1 MIHGVLARPAAA
13 MTPAPPMQRKTIL
26 RSVIAVRA
34 ILPRRPAIAVLRL
47 LMLRLGAG
55 NERGQAIDVALVFRA
70 RRLRTR
76 LKMLLLLLRL
86 MIVLLLIVLLLAR
99 IIWLRL
105 ARRERLAADVRL
117 LAVAIVVVLL
127 GSAHLAGLL
136 LLLLVIRL
144 ALPEL
149 LLRRGDNAE
158 IMLGVL
164 VVIFRRNR
172 IAGALCVT
180 SELKVFFGDVRCGSA
195 DFYVRPVGLIHPRQ
209 WILVMPTFAVATAH
223 AFVLTVSHGLLFR
236 QPPFT
241 ATAPV
246 PPLLSNSPHC
256 IGRPGAARNLSLV
269 FGSRVQSKFT
279 RSINHTSSATARRVP
294 MPFAARANN
303 VRAKP
308 MKRRDPSTI

>member
-1 MIHGVLARPAAA
+1 MIHGVLARPAAAA

-164 VVIFRRNR
+164 VVIFCRNR

-256 IGRPGAARNLSLV
+256 IGRLGAARNLSLV

-279 RSINHTSSATARRVP
+279 RSINHTSWQLPAEFQCHLRRAP
-294 MPFAARANN
+294 ITCALNR
-303 VRAKP
+303 
-308 MKRRDPSTI
+308 